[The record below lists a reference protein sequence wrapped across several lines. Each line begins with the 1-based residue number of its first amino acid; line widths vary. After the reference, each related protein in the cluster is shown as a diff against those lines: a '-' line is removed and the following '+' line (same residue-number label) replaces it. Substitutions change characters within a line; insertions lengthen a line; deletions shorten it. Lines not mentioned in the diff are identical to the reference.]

1 MLHIRT
7 AVLALRA
14 PASRTCDSASL
25 SSERSAELRTAVGKW
40 RSLDGMTD
48 DMWGTGDYKAVAEKV
63 TPIADVLVVRA
74 EIESGTTVLDVACGT
89 GNASIAAA
97 QLGARVTGL
106 DFSPGL
112 IAMARER
119 GLEANVEVEW
129 LEGDAQSLPFDDD
142 SFHRVISAIG
152 HMFAPDHRRT
162 ADELR
167 RVCRKGG
174 RIAIA
179 CWTPEGSIGAMFQRL
194 GEISPPPPEGFQSP
208 LLWGTEAH
216 VREMLDE
223 PVQFERH
230 YVEFDEPSPQSYAD
244 FMLTS
249 FPPLIAMRAELG
261 DQLVRETY
269 SRWVDDVN
277 EADDGRLRY
286 RGHYLVA
293 VTDKLPA

>member
-1 MLHIRT
+1 M
-7 AVLALRA
+7 
-14 PASRTCDSASL
+14 S
-25 SSERSAELRTAVGKW
+25 
-40 RSLDGMTD
+40 D
-48 DMWGTGDYKAVAEKV
+48 DMWGTGDYQAVAEKV
-63 TPIADVLVVRA
+63 TSIADVLVLRA
-74 EIESGTTVLDVACGT
+74 DIESGMTVLDVACGT
-89 GNASIAAA
+89 GNATIAAA

-112 IAMARER
+112 VAVARER

-129 LEGDAQSLPFDDD
+129 LDGDAQSLPFDDD
-142 SFHRVISAIG
+142 SFDRVISAIG

-162 ADELR
+162 ADELL
-167 RVCRKGG
+167 RVCRTDG

-194 GEISPPPPEGFQSP
+194 GEISPPPPEGSQSP

-216 VREMLDE
+216 VRELLGE

-230 YVEFDEPSPQSYAD
+230 HVEFDEPSPQSYAD

-261 DQLVRETY
+261 DELVRQTY
-269 SRWVDDVN
+269 TRWVDDVN

-286 RGHYLVA
+286 RGEYLVA
-293 VTDKLPA
+293 VTGGKRPA